1 MPTRRQVAKTRRA
14 ISPRLAT
21 RRRRITGLPFRT
33 SGPEHATSG
42 PEHADVLGALD
53 RGTVHRGQAEPED
66 RTGVAGVDD
75 AVVRQLSAGGGAV
88 GRPVGRPAEQETR
101 LVRTPVDAAG
111 LF

>member
-21 RRRRITGLPFRT
+21 RRRRITGLPFR
-33 SGPEHATSG
+33 TSG

-75 AVVRQLSAGGGAV
+75 AVVRQLPAGGGAV

-111 LF
+111 LFRR